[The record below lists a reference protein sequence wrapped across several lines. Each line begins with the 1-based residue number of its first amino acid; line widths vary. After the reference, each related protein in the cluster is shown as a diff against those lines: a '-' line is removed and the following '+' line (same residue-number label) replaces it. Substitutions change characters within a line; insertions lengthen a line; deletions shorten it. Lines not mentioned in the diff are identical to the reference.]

1 MNIGCLLFLKI
12 VEKNTR
18 CTPTTVNIHA
28 DIDTKIIN
36 IEKIRGIES
45 ASESLRA
52 AGLKCISI
60 RPRNRVCLRLQ
71 SGSEV
76 SSNYRGIQPIVT
88 RFPPE
93 NCVRLSEA
101 DRMRKEGGKNMEKR
115 QRGRKR
121 EIDKEGD
128 IARRGVEQK
137 KRFRRL
143 PATETPRNRRR

>member
-1 MNIGCLLFLKI
+1 M
-12 VEKNTR
+12 
-18 CTPTTVNIHA
+18 NIHA

-60 RPRNRVCLRLQ
+60 RPWNRVCLRLQ

-93 NCVRLSEA
+93 NRVRLSEA
-101 DRMRKEGGKNMEKR
+101 DRMRKEGKKHGKTTKREKKRDR
-115 QRGRKR
+115 QRRRYRATGSRA
-121 EIDKEGD
+121 KEAIPTVTRNGD
-128 IARRGVEQK
+128 
-137 KRFRRL
+137 
-143 PATETPRNRRR
+143 T